1 MHIRR
6 RTAGAGAAL
15 TLALAGSAA
24 MITAAAVPASAD
36 AGGSG
41 NGNGSDTVQYCR
53 SIESLF
59 PGNIYGACVSYY
71 NSHDRSAAATDVY
84 FCKTNF
90 VPAGMF
96 DNLGSCVS
104 FLNNFK
110 GT

>member
-6 RTAGAGAAL
+6 RTLGAAAAV

-36 AGGSG
+36 TGH
-41 NGNGSDTVQYCR
+41 GSDTVQYCR

-59 PGNIYGACVSYY
+59 PGNIFGPCVSYY

-84 FCKTNF
+84 FCKTDF
-90 VPAGMF
+90 VPAGDF
-96 DNLGSCVS
+96 ANLGSCVS
-104 FLNNFK
+104 FLNQFK

>member
-6 RTAGAGAAL
+6 RTAGAAAAL
-15 TLALAGSAA
+15 TLALAGSGA
-24 MITAAAVPASAD
+24 MIAAAAVPASAD
-36 AGGSG
+36 TGT
-41 NGNGSDTVQYCR
+41 GSDTVQYCN
-53 SIESLF
+53 SIQSLF
-59 PGNIYGACVSYY
+59 TGDIFGPCVSYY

-96 DNLGSCVS
+96 ADLGSCVS